1 LRTLDLLSKI
11 QIPNVNLASPPFLS
25 RVKCTPLSL
34 PGLCFQK
41 QSLPPSADRWLPLFQ
56 KLCGPWKN
64 LELQSCGFQGPRPHA
79 QSWMDAQT
87 PNLVRSDEVP
97 DLKGI
102 TVVDYCKN
110 IKHFKYALV
119 KKIGELELN
128 LES

>member
-1 LRTLDLLSKI
+1 
-11 QIPNVNLASPPFLS
+11 
-25 RVKCTPLSL
+25 
-34 PGLCFQK
+34 
-41 QSLPPSADRWLPLFQ
+41 
-56 KLCGPWKN
+56 
-64 LELQSCGFQGPRPHA
+64 
-79 QSWMDAQT
+79 MDAQT